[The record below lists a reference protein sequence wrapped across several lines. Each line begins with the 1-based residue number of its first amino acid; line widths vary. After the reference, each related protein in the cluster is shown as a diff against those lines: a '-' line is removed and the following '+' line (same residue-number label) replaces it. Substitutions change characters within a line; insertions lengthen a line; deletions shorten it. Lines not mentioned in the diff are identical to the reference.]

1 MSRTSACEVQTD
13 NCSNWQQRMSTEPW
27 HGQHITV
34 CGENKKYERRKDILE
49 AVSKSLIEID
59 LKNQGVEG

>member
-1 MSRTSACEVQTD
+1 
-13 NCSNWQQRMSTEPW
+13 MSTEPW